1 MVNAVQIIMSYQLL
15 NLQKPGNVILVSTQ
29 LSDISSFTLF
39 PVDDFFAWLFNFSPT
54 DPPGVGFEC
63 MGVEN
68 ASVTLYQGMS
78 FLIMILI
85 GLQYLVYGLAY
96 GCRVSDRI
104 MSKIEQKLR
113 PGLCFGLLYLF
124 L

>member
-1 MVNAVQIIMSYQLL
+1 M
-15 NLQKPGNVILVSTQ
+15 ILVSTEF
-29 LSDISSFTLF
+29 SDISSFTLF
-39 PVDDFFAWLFNFSPT
+39 PVDDFFAWLFDFTPT

-63 MGVEN
+63 MGVDN
-68 ASVTLYQGMS
+68 ASVTLYQGMT

-96 GCRVSDRI
+96 GCRLYDGI
-104 MSKIEQKLR
+104 MSKIEQRLR
-113 PGLCFGLLYLF
+113 PSLFFGLFYIF

>member
-1 MVNAVQIIMSYQLL
+1 
-15 NLQKPGNVILVSTQ
+15 

-39 PVDDFFAWLFNFSPT
+39 PVYDLFAWLFYFTPT
-54 DPPGVGFEC
+54 DSPGVGFEC
-63 MGVEN
+63 MGVVD
-68 ASVTLYQGMS
+68 ASVTLYLGMT

-96 GCRVSDRI
+96 GCRRYDGI
-104 MSKIEQKLR
+104 MSKIEQKMR
-113 PGLCFGLLYLF
+113 PGLYFGLFYLF

>member
-1 MVNAVQIIMSYQLL
+1 M
-15 NLQKPGNVILVSTQ
+15 PGNVILLITK

-39 PVDDFFAWLFNFSPT
+39 PVDDFFAWLFDFTPT
-54 DPPGVGFEC
+54 DSPGVGFEC
-63 MGVEN
+63 MGVDN
-68 ASVTLYQGMS
+68 ASVTLYQGMT

-96 GCRVSDRI
+96 GCRVYDRI

-113 PGLCFGLLYLF
+113 PGLCFGLFYLF